1 MRKVFASMTAV
12 SMAAAVMLAGCGSN
26 SSDKKTTTATSTK
39 ATEAATEKKTEA
51 ATEKKTEAA
60 TEKETEKVS
69 SEEASSEEVSSE
81 KASSEEAS
89 SEEASKE
96 TEAKADENAK
106 VRVIDIDLT
115 SEQYAFGVD
124 KEQPELLEKTNEFI
138 AKIMEDG
145 TFDEICNHYFGDG
158 EPVMVKSAEYDESK
172 DQLVVA
178 TNAGFEPFEYMKG
191 EDYCGIDMEMAA
203 LLADY
208 LGKELV
214 IQNMDFDAVCL
225 AVGQQKCDIA
235 MAGLTITES
244 RKDQVTFTDS
254 YYNASQKLIVA
265 ADDTT
270 FDACKTKEDV
280 EAIFKTFDS
289 KTKVGAQNG
298 TTAQFYVEGSADL
311 DFAGFDMTLVGYKN
325 GSLAVQDLLNGN
337 LDYVIID
344 AAPAESITAAIN
356 SL

>member
-12 SMAAAVMLAGCGSN
+12 SMAAAVMLAGCGSSN
-26 SSDKKTTTATSTK
+26 DSKKTTTAAATK
-39 ATEAATEKKTEA
+39 ETATEAATEAK
-51 ATEKKTEAA
+51 
-60 TEKETEKVS
+60 TEKETEKATEKASEEVS

-81 KASSEEAS
+81 NASSEAEAS
-89 SEEASKE
+89 SEASSKE
-96 TEAKADENAK
+96 DAAKVDENAK

-115 SEQYAFGVD
+115 SEQYAYGVD
-124 KEQPELLEKTNEFI
+124 KDDPELLEKTNEFI

-158 EPVMVKSAEYDESK
+158 EPVMVKSAQYDESK

-191 EDYCGIDMEMAA
+191 EDYCGIDMEIAA
-203 LLADY
+203 QLADY

-225 AVGQQKCDIA
+225 SVGQHKCDIA
-235 MAGLTITES
+235 MAGLTINEK
-244 RKDQVTFTDS
+244 RKEQVAFSDP

-270 FDACKTKEDV
+270 FDECKTKEDV
-280 EAIFKTFDS
+280 EAILNTFDS
-289 KTKVGAQNG
+289 KTKIGVQNG
-298 TTAQFYVEGSADL
+298 TTGQFYVQGSEDW
-311 DFAGFDMTLVGYKN
+311 DFPGYDVTLTGYKN

-337 LDYVIID
+337 LNYVIID
-344 AAPAESITAAIN
+344 AAPADSITAAIN
-356 SL
+356 AL

>member
-26 SSDKKTTTATSTK
+26 SSDKKTTTAASTK

-89 SEEASKE
+89 SEAASKE

-158 EPVMVKSAEYDESK
+158 EPVMV
-172 DQLVVA
+172 
-178 TNAGFEPFEYMKG
+178 
-191 EDYCGIDMEMAA
+191 
-203 LLADY
+203 
-208 LGKELV
+208 GKELV

-298 TTAQFYVEGSADL
+298 TTAQFYVEGSEDL

>member
-26 SSDKKTTTATSTK
+26 SSDKKTTTAASTK
-39 ATEAATEKKTEA
+39 ATEA

-81 KASSEEAS
+81 KASSEKASSEEAS
-89 SEEASKE
+89 SEAASKE

-235 MAGLTITES
+235 MAGLTITDS

-298 TTAQFYVEGSADL
+298 TTAQFYVEGSEDL

>member
-1 MRKVFASMTAV
+1 MRKIFASMTAV

-26 SSDKKTTTATSTK
+26 SSDKKTTTAASTK
-39 ATEAATEKKTEA
+39 ATEAATEKKTE
-51 ATEKKTEAA
+51 
-60 TEKETEKVS
+60 KETEKATEKASEEVS

-81 KASSEEAS
+81 NASSEGEAS
-89 SEEASKE
+89 SEASSKE
-96 TEAKADENAK
+96 DAAKVDENAK
-106 VRVIDIDLT
+106 VRVIDINLT
-115 SEQYAFGVD
+115 SEEYAFGVD

-145 TFDEICNHYFGDG
+145 TFDEICNNYFGDG

-235 MAGLTITES
+235 MAGLTITDS

-325 GSLAVQDLLNGN
+325 ASLAVQDLLNGN
-337 LDYVIID
+337 LDYVMVD
-344 AAPAESITAAIN
+344 AAPADSITAAIN